1 MDLISLSAVNA
12 KSPYKI
18 DSDQSG
24 SFFFVTNKQRLYHVA
39 FIEDQLFCEHGI
51 YQYCLETEMHTAADG
66 HVYEVVVA
74 LMEEFF
80 KSSAKGLL
88 YVCDSTDERQAVR
101 RRLFNRWFNSYAEKD
116 KYLLLQREVQYEDM
130 LHYVSLIVRK
140 DHSET
145 QAIIT
150 SFDYVLSHLE
160 YAYKQG

>member
-24 SFFFVTNKQRLYHVA
+24 SFFFVTDKQRPYHVA
-39 FIEDQLFCEHGI
+39 FIEDPLFYEHGI
-51 YQYCLETEMHTAADG
+51 YQYCLDTDVHAEADG

-88 YVCDSTDERQAVR
+88 YVCDSMDGRQAAR
-101 RRLFNRWFNSYAEKD
+101 NRLFNRWFNSYAERD
-116 KYLLLQREVQYEDM
+116 KYLLLQREVPYEGV
-130 LHYVSLIVRK
+130 LQYVSLIVRK
-140 DHSET
+140 DHPEV
-145 QAIIT
+145 QPIT
-150 SFDYVLSHLE
+150 ASFDRVLSNLE
-160 YAYKQG
+160 YAYK

>member
-24 SFFFVTNKQRLYHVA
+24 SFFFVTDKHRPYHVA
-39 FIEDQLFCEHGI
+39 FIEDPLFYEHGI
-51 YQYCLETEMHTAADG
+51 YQYCLDTDIHAEADG

-88 YVCDSTDERQAVR
+88 YVCDSMDGRQAAR
-101 RRLFNRWFNSYAEKD
+101 NRLFNRWYNSYAD
-116 KYLLLQREVQYEDM
+116 RNKYLLLQREIPYEGV
-130 LHYVSLIVRK
+130 LQYVSLIVRK
-140 DHSET
+140 DHPEV
-145 QAIIT
+145 QLIT
-150 SFDYVLSHLE
+150 EAFDRVLSNLE
-160 YAYKQG
+160 YAYK

>member
-88 YVCDSTDERQAVR
+88 YVCDSTDGRQAVR

-130 LHYVSLIVRK
+130 LHYISLIVRK

-145 QAIIT
+145 QTIIT